1 MTLTLLLCGAVP
13 IGTEKPPLPNRKGS
27 SREEFINT
35 LAWETIQMILTPTT
49 PPNSPTATAQA
60 STFTFPASP
69 QEVSTR
75 LQQKP
80 RKSTKTVTAASSSPL
95 PAKLSDGN
103 DADESEAEDQPE
115 VRRKRVR
122 VSSFSGAAPNLRRVP
137 HKKKKDVVAP
147 ATSSADDKAAVAS
160 VDTTDMSRLSYQDP
174 EVWRRIGTELKTIA
188 AKFSRNGGDSGTVV
202 TTGGKR
208 FGGGGEMSKNVVT
221 IAINIL
227 IWKLMKRLM
236 S

>member
-13 IGTEKPPLPNRKGS
+13 IGTEQQPLSNRKGS

-49 PPNSPTATAQA
+49 PPNSPSASTA

-80 RKSTKTVTAASSSPL
+80 KKSTKSVAAASSAP

-137 HKKKKDVVAP
+137 HKKKKEVVAP
-147 ATSSADDKAAVAS
+147 ATTFADDKAAVAS

-202 TTGGKR
+202 PTVGKR
-208 FGGGGEMSKNVVT
+208 FGGGEMSKNVVT